1 MIRLIHFKIFRLV
14 KNKSGSELVEATI
27 VLPIVLLIIL
37 GILSFLVFFFDN
49 GISQFH
55 AHMDLI
61 ESSNMSTKLFEI
73 NSIKIEQQ
81 KDIRGLSKKTYFSH
95 KQDGIYVLNEE
106 NILRIGDAAVDA
118 FK

>member
-1 MIRLIHFKIFRLV
+1 MIRLIHSKIFRLV

-49 GISQFH
+49 GVSQYH
-55 AHMDLI
+55 AHMNLI
-61 ESSNMSTKLFEI
+61 DTTNVSTKVFEK
-73 NSIKIEQQ
+73 NSIQIEQQ
-81 KDIRGLSKKTYFSH
+81 KEIRGISKKTYFSH
-95 KQDGIYVLNEE
+95 KEDRIYALNEE
-106 NILRIGDAAVDA
+106 NILRIGDAAIDL

>member
-49 GISQFH
+49 GVSQYH
-55 AHMDLI
+55 AHMNLI
-61 ESSNMSTKLFEI
+61 DSSNMSPKVFER
-73 NSIKIEQQ
+73 NSIKIEQ
-81 KDIRGLSKKTYFSH
+81 KKEIRGISKKKIFFT
-95 KQDGIYVLNEE
+95 
-106 NILRIGDAAVDA
+106 
-118 FK
+118 